1 MLYLSERANK
11 LILKKNKTLVS
22 ISKIGGV
29 HATTISK
36 VVSMSIAPK
45 FNIVAEAYVMDSLM
59 TLLLGEES
67 TIHKPKQIYSL
78 QMGAPDF
85 NVELM

>member
-29 HATTISK
+29 HATAIWK